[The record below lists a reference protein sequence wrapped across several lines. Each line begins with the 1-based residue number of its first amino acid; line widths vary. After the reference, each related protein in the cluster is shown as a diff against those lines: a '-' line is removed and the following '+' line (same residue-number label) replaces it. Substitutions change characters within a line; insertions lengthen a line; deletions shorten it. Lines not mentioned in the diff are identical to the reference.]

1 MARAEV
7 TVVPQLLG
15 TSFETHLEP
24 TGIMPAGTFIPTS
37 ARRRLGTLQCQ
48 LQVGPAETAGEA
60 AATVAR
66 LQEPESF
73 ACPDWGAMVPMT
85 DEQRFFF
92 DLRGWILLPAVLNPA
107 ECETYKAEVIEGG
120 ARNCYSGMLQGLMDH
135 PAVAGIL
142 TELLSEP
149 PFHGSGTFD
158 DTRGDDGRADY
169 LPFRLE
175 NSFIQYRETEEAVTQ
190 PGARSDPE
198 TGEHNGT
205 RLGHVV
211 RPPQQANAMRYQVA
225 GGRIFSGL
233 TRVVWE
239 LEEVVAGKGG
249 TTVLSGSRTCF
260 PPMLAVLHALN
271 SAHTGVHS
279 TDRPWCMAIFVT
291 EPAYTCSCVCLVDVR
306 QGALQLRWPGPM
318 APKH

>member
-1 MARAEV
+1 MSAGHRAF
-7 TVVPQLLG
+7 VP
-15 TSFETHLEP
+15 SS
-24 TGIMPAGTFIPTS
+24 A
-37 ARRRLGTLQCQ
+37 ARRRLGALHCQ
-48 LQVGPAETAGEA
+48 LTGPADAASGAGA
-60 AATVAR
+60 PLAK

-73 ACPDWGAMVPMT
+73 VCPDWSAMVPMT

-92 DLRGWILLPAVLNPA
+92 DLRGWILLPAVLSAA
-107 ECETYKAEVIEGG
+107 ECEACKAEVIEGG

-158 DTRGDDGRADY
+158 DTRGDDRRADY

-175 NSFIQYRETEEAVTQ
+175 NSFIQYRETEEALTQ

-260 PPMLAVLHALN
+260 PPPPVLLHTLNCALTSCAHHRGSFVGYASTFMTEFAYVCATCGCQTRHTSTMAARTDGVQTLASRRGKARCRTLWKAIRALL
-271 SAHTGVHS
+271 A
-279 TDRPWCMAIFVT
+279 RC
-291 EPAYTCSCVCLVDVR
+291 
-306 QGALQLRWPGPM
+306 
-318 APKH
+318 

>member
-1 MARAEV
+1 
-7 TVVPQLLG
+7 
-15 TSFETHLEP
+15 
-24 TGIMPAGTFIPTS
+24 MPALA
-37 ARRRLGTLQCQ
+37 ARRRLESLQRQ
-48 LQVGPAETAGEA
+48 LLCPAPAAGAGA
-60 AATVAR
+60 AAAEP

-73 ACPDWGAMVPMT
+73 ACADWGAVAPMT

-92 DLRGWILLPAVLNPA
+92 DLRGWILLPAVLSPT
-107 ECETYKAEVIEGG
+107 ECEMYKAEVVDGG
-120 ARNCYSGMLQGLMDH
+120 ARDCYSGMLQGLMDH

-149 PFHGSGTFD
+149 PFHGPGTFD
-158 DTRGDDGRADY
+158 DTVGDDGRTDY

-175 NSFIQYRETEEAVTQ
+175 NSFIQYRETEEALTDG
-190 PGARSDPE
+190 GARSDPE
-198 TGEHNGT
+198 TGQHNGT

-249 TTVLSGSRTCF
+249 TTLLSGSRAHACTACPSLPPSPPRQVSEYCF
-260 PPMLAVLHALN
+260 PPHP
-271 SAHTGVHS
+271 H
-279 TDRPWCMAIFVT
+279 
-291 EPAYTCSCVCLVDVR
+291 
-306 QGALQLRWPGPM
+306 
-318 APKH
+318 